1 MTGEAETEI
10 QALISRLPE
19 RPKNWRALQEIL
31 KALPEPEARA
41 GVWRQVLKL
50 WADLDEEGQRQA
62 FGADLAQRLFRYL
75 GETIQRIDPA
85 DPVSITRAWRLAR
98 AIYGD
103 PDFGELAAGHPQ
115 AFTEFVRLCGTDA
128 YVKTAERH
136 GSDLSPCVAEAL
148 ARFGV
153 EPQRAQLRTLCR
165 EEMAAQHGGLEAAGE
180 TVERLLADPEF
191 QRPVIIC
198 GFHHSG
204 TRLLARQLGA
214 LGVRQRINLYQ
225 YEWTYVVQ
233 LNSLLQPGCM
243 DPGRLDVGGEDAD
256 LIAPR
261 RLAFRMALAG
271 LQPGQSWGF
280 KDPRNCLTGEAW
292 LKAFP
297 GARVVHLLRDPVTT
311 IGTLPQLYDRFVR
324 LDAARPNRTQFWMEL
339 WQAYV
344 EGARKAL
351 AASSA
356 GIEIRFEELC
366 RDPIGV
372 LGQVCSALDLAAGPG
387 PELLAA
393 APIEAGKADLR
404 AQAREALDGADFE
417 ALARA
422 AARYGY
428 V

>member
-1 MTGEAETEI
+1 
-10 QALISRLPE
+10 
-19 RPKNWRALQEIL
+19 
-31 KALPEPEARA
+31 
-41 GVWRQVLKL
+41 
-50 WADLDEEGQRQA
+50 
-62 FGADLAQRLFRYL
+62 
-75 GETIQRIDPA
+75 
-85 DPVSITRAWRLAR
+85 
-98 AIYGD
+98 
-103 PDFGELAAGHPQ
+103 
-115 AFTEFVRLCGTDA
+115 
-128 YVKTAERH
+128 
-136 GSDLSPCVAEAL
+136 
-148 ARFGV
+148 
-153 EPQRAQLRTLCR
+153 
-165 EEMAAQHGGLEAAGE
+165 MAAQHGGLDAAGE

-225 YEWTYVVQ
+225 FEWSYVVQ
-233 LNSLLQPGCM
+233 LNSLLRPGCM